1 MHNVSNACRRSADE
15 LLQCLQLAV
24 EQRKIPFR
32 QAGYDSASVLFGLL
46 AVKTITLNWNYV
58 QSKEE

>member
-1 MHNVSNACRRSADE
+1 MHNVSNASRRSADE

-32 QAGYDSASVLFGLL
+32 QAGYDLASVLFTSL
-46 AVKTITLNWNYV
+46 AVRTKTLTD
-58 QSKEE
+58 

>member
-1 MHNVSNACRRSADE
+1 MIMCNQAMHNVSNASRRSADE

-32 QAGYDSASVLFGLL
+32 QAGYDLASVFFT
-46 AVKTITLNWNYV
+46 VR
-58 QSKEE
+58 